1 MIENWTLN
9 PGEITLADLRAV
21 WAAPVTIRLL
31 ENAWPD
37 IEASAAAVRAIVAK
51 GEAAYG
57 INTGFGILA
66 KTRIADDRLE
76 QLQRNLILS
85 HAVGTGAL
93 LDDGVV
99 RLILLTK
106 IGSLARGFSGVRPL
120 IVETLIALLNAG
132 IMPAIP
138 AKGSVGAS
146 GDLAPL
152 AHMTLAMLGV
162 GQVRFQG
169 ELVDAAQALEQAG
182 IAQVVLAAKEGLA
195 LINGTQVST
204 ALALH
209 GLFMA
214 ERLLEAAIV
223 AGALSLD
230 AAKGSD
236 APFDA
241 RVHAVRGQPG
251 QIAVAALYRELVA
264 GSAIRASHL
273 VGDERVQD
281 PYSLRCQPQVMGAVL
296 DLIGN
301 AGRTLLIE
309 ANAVTDNPLIFVDSP
324 IDSPADS
331 PAGSSQIISGGNFH
345 AEPVAFAADTLAL
358 AIAEIG
364 ALAERRI
371 ALLID
376 ATLSG
381 LPPFL
386 VSEPGV
392 NSGFMIAHVTAAAL
406 ASENKSLAHPAS
418 VDSLPTSANQEDHVS
433 MATFAARRLDD
444 MAHNT
449 AVIIGIEL
457 LAAAQGIDFHRPL
470 ASSHHLEQVHAQ
482 LRRQVPFFDADRF
495 FAPDIEAARQMV
507 ITGSLSASCKEVFSK
522 LFI

>member
-1 MIENWTLN
+1 MNDTMTLQ
-9 PGEITLADLRAV
+9 PGQLTLKDLRAA
-21 WAAPVTIRLL
+21 WSAHAPLTLAP
-31 ENAWPD
+31 EAWNA
-37 IEASAAAVRAIVAK
+37 IAASAALVDAIVAK
-51 GEAAYG
+51 GDPAYG
-57 INTGFGILA
+57 VNTGFGILA
-66 KTRIADDRLE
+66 KAHIPNDQLE
-76 QLQRNLILS
+76 ALQQNLILS
-85 HAVGTGAL
+85 HAVGTGPL
-93 LDDGVV
+93 LSDSTV

-106 IGSLARGFSGVRPL
+106 IGSLARGYSGVRPL
-120 IVETLIALLNAG
+120 IVETLIALYNAG

-138 AKGSVGAS
+138 AQGSVGAS

-162 GQVRFQG
+162 GQVRHRG
-169 ELVDAAQALEQAG
+169 ELVDALDALRAAG
-182 IAQVVLAAKEGLA
+182 IAPVVLGAKEGLA

-214 ERLLEAAIV
+214 ERLLEAAMV
-223 AGALSLD
+223 TGSLSVD
-230 AAKGSD
+230 AARGSD

-241 RVHAVRGQPG
+241 RIHAVRGQPG
-251 QIAVAALYRELVA
+251 QIAAAAIYRELVA

-281 PYSLRCQPQVMGAVL
+281 PYSLRCQPQVMGAVM
-296 DLIGN
+296 DLIAN

-309 ANAVTDNPLIFVDSP
+309 ANAVTDNPLLFLD
-324 IDSPADS
+324 AD
-331 PAGSSQIISGGNFH
+331 GGGDIVSGGNFH

-376 ATLSG
+376 ANLSG
-381 LPPFL
+381 LPAFL
-386 VSEPGV
+386 VREPGL

-406 ASENKSLAHPAS
+406 ASENKSHAHPAS

-433 MATFAARRLDD
+433 MATFAARRLDQ

-449 AVIIGIEL
+449 AVIVGIEL
-457 LAAAQGIDFHRPL
+457 LAAAQGIEFHRPL
-470 ASSHHLEQVHAQ
+470 RSSQHLEHVHAQ
-482 LRRQVPFFDADRF
+482 LRGQVAPYDADRF
-495 FAPDIEAARQMV
+495 FAPDIEAARRLV
-507 ITGSLSASCKEVFSK
+507 VDGALSASCKE
-522 LFI
+522 LFTVLHP